1 MPRGVAWVRVARVRV
16 AKDWPSAT
24 GPGGWGLAP
33 GRLRVNDC
41 LWAKRSMPAKFWG
54 ILTNSFTE
62 TIRQPIYGVLLLV
75 TAGLLALNVG
85 ISGYTLD
92 DDNKLLKDLGLST
105 LLLCGL
111 FLAAFSAAG
120 ILSREIENKTVL
132 TVISKPVG
140 RPLFI
145 TAKFAGLV
153 AALAL
158 AFYLTGIVFL
168 LTMRHKVLERS
179 SDEFD
184 LPVIIFGISALL
196 ISILL
201 AAFCNYLYDMQFSS
215 TAITLAV
222 PAMTIALALVALI
235 SPKWEIQRFGKDFI
249 DGQLIGAA
257 ALVFGMVMILT
268 AVALAASTRFGQV
281 VTLTLCMVVLLIG
294 LVSDAFFG
302 QHRQTHLLAR
312 LGYWLSPN
320 LAFLWVTDALTQ
332 ENRITL
338 QYVGTAFAYAMLIVM
353 AWLLLGVA
361 LFQKRE
367 VG

>member
-1 MPRGVAWVRVARVRV
+1 MF
-16 AKDWPSAT
+16 
-24 GPGGWGLAP
+24 
-33 GRLRVNDC
+33 
-41 LWAKRSMPAKFWG
+41 AKFWG
-54 ILTNSFTE
+54 ILTNSFIE
-62 TIRQPIYGVLLLV
+62 TVRQPIYGVLLLV
-75 TAGLLALNVG
+75 TAGLLVFNVAV
-85 ISGYTLD
+85 SGYTLD

-105 LLLCGL
+105 LLMAGL

-120 ILSREIENKTVL
+120 ILSREIDNKTVL

-145 TAKFAGLV
+145 TAKFAGLL

-179 SDEFD
+179 SQEFD
-184 LPVIIFGISALL
+184 LPVITFGVSAV
-196 ISILL
+196 LL
-201 AAFCNYLYDMQFSS
+201 AIVIATICNYLYHMEFSS
-215 TAITLAV
+215 TAIALSV
-222 PAMTIALALVALI
+222 PLLTIALTLVALI
-235 SPKWEIQRFGKDFI
+235 GPEWKLQPFGKDFI

-257 ALVFGMVMILT
+257 VLVFAMVMILT
-268 AVALAASTRFGQV
+268 AVALAVSTRFGQV
-281 VTLTLCMVVLLIG
+281 MTLTICTAVLLIG

-302 QHRQTHLLAR
+302 QYRETNFGAQVA
-312 LGYWLSPN
+312 YWISPN

-332 ENRITL
+332 NNAITL
-338 QYVGTAFAYAMLIVM
+338 HYVGLAFGYAMLIVL
-353 AWLLLGVA
+353 AWLLLGIA